1 MLQFDNEAARKL
13 ETIYSSPD
21 VVAQRS
27 ATLER
32 LRLRPGEEVID
43 VGCGPGFLCEQM
55 ADCVGPKGRV
65 LGVDVSEDLLAFAR
79 GRNTRDWLTYSYG
92 DAAALSS
99 PDASFDVAV
108 SAQTL
113 EYVQEPAPVLAEMF
127 RVLKPGGRALIMN
140 TDWDRVAWVSSNQ
153 DRMMRVR
160 RAWEEH
166 CAHPRLPQTL
176 VPRLRAAGFRIA
188 EVSTFSI
195 TNTRLEQGTYSHGL
209 VEFIRDFLAERE
221 TVEPHELAAWADEL
235 RSLSAEGRYFFAT
248 TRCFFGVSKPGG
260 TPDE

>member
-65 LGVDVSEDLLAFAR
+65 VGVDVSEDLLAFAR

-99 PDASFDVAV
+99 PDASFDLAV
-108 SAQTL
+108 SAQAL
-113 EYVQEPAPVLAEMF
+113 EYVEEPDRALAEMF

-166 CAHPRLPQTL
+166 CAHPGCRRPLYHAS
-176 VPRLRAAGFRIA
+176 VPRGSGLQKSARFRSPTRASNRAP
-188 EVSTFSI
+188 
-195 TNTRLEQGTYSHGL
+195 
-209 VEFIRDFLAERE
+209 
-221 TVEPHELAAWADEL
+221 TVMVWSSSFVTSSPNVRRW
-235 RSLSAEGRYFFAT
+235 SARACCMG
-248 TRCFFGVSKPGG
+248 
-260 TPDE
+260 

>member
-1 MLQFDNEAARKL
+1 
-13 ETIYSSPD
+13 
-21 VVAQRS
+21 
-27 ATLER
+27 
-32 LRLRPGEEVID
+32 
-43 VGCGPGFLCEQM
+43 
-55 ADCVGPKGRV
+55 
-65 LGVDVSEDLLAFAR
+65 
-79 GRNTRDWLTYSYG
+79 
-92 DAAALSS
+92 
-99 PDASFDVAV
+99 
-108 SAQTL
+108 
-113 EYVQEPAPVLAEMF
+113 
-127 RVLKPGGRALIMN
+127 MN

-176 VPRLRAAGFRIA
+176 VPRLCAAGFRIA

-260 TPDE
+260 TPDA

>member
-32 LRLRPGEEVID
+32 LRLRPGDKVID

-55 ADCVGPKGRV
+55 ADCVGPTGRV

-127 RVLKPGGRALIMN
+127 RVLKARWTGADHEYGLG
-140 TDWDRVAWVSSNQ
+140 
-153 DRMMRVR
+153 
-160 RAWEEH
+160 
-166 CAHPRLPQTL
+166 PR
-176 VPRLRAAGFRIA
+176 
-188 EVSTFSI
+188 
-195 TNTRLEQGTYSHGL
+195 GL
-209 VEFIRDFLAERE
+209 GL
-221 TVEPHELAAWADEL
+221 L
-235 RSLSAEGRYFFAT
+235 
-248 TRCFFGVSKPGG
+248 
-260 TPDE
+260 